1 MLHSGIEL
9 ANRHEGIRPADDL
22 YRHMNQKWI
31 DANPIP
37 EDRARYGSFLIL
49 AEEAEKAVRTI
60 IEECQNAAPGTEARK
75 VGDLFTSFMNEA
87 RVNELG
93 ATPLRPLLEQIDTA
107 DSVTAWVELLGRFE
121 RQGIGSF
128 VSMWVDNDPG
138 DPERY
143 LLFVEQSGIGL
154 PDESY
159 YREDTFAE
167 IRTAY
172 VAHLERMFTLA
183 GFADAAA
190 LTSTLSSPRDSCCSS
205 SR

>member
-75 VGDLFTSFMNEA
+75 VGDLYAAGGNSSNTAFSVAGLAPTKDQA
-87 RVNELG
+87 RFGFDVDHKLS
-93 ATPLRPLLEQIDTA
+93 ATTLLNFSVHAAGYGQAHDVAGSLSLR
-107 DSVTAWVELLGRFE
+107 R
-121 RQGIGSF
+121 
-128 VSMWVDNDPG
+128 
-138 DPERY
+138 
-143 LLFVEQSGIGL
+143 
-154 PDESY
+154 
-159 YREDTFAE
+159 
-167 IRTAY
+167 
-172 VAHLERMFTLA
+172 
-183 GFADAAA
+183 GF
-190 LTSTLSSPRDSCCSS
+190 
-205 SR
+205 